1 MALIDEGGRF
11 KTVRTP
17 DEYLW
22 LAEKDF
28 ESLSP
33 DEFEVLQLIVND
45 IAAYGKSPIL
55 EMGSG
60 SLYRTPPVNMETFLS
75 DSYFCSKITKEL
87 FPSIRTDLVEVFN
100 GRYEQALI
108 GGSIGAGKSTFARL
122 AMLRMVYEA
131 SCLNDPFEAYGVSK
145 SDKIAFPC
153 ISVTEEQA
161 HELVFDKIKASL
173 EEIPYFNNEF
183 KPIKSTD
190 VGGILFPNGIWI
202 PPGLSTE
209 RRTLGI
215 NAFGSIIEEANFFK
229 NNRSPSSMKSANPDM
244 AEAIYKSIIRRMQSR
259 FLVKGR
265 LPGMIIMISS
275 KTSVNAFTERR
286 IKEAAGNPN
295 IFIKESAVYD
305 VAPHRYSGKKF
316 RVAIGSEVKPSR
328 ILEDSEQDPEAMK
341 VIDVPIEFK
350 ESFEND
356 LDSSIREIA
365 GYATVSVTPYISR
378 RDQIYACIDAGRT
391 HPFEPYVWSHDVP
404 GNFLWDKIAKMKRAN
419 TNSPGA
425 WEPIHHPN
433 APRFVSLDLSKSG
446 DATGIAMGCLGPY
459 VSVHRIGKET
469 EMVPSYHVDF
479 VLRIE
484 AATRG
489 EIIQSEIRNL
499 IYQLTAHGFFIKVV
513 SADKFQSVAT
523 LQSLRAQGYQTKI
536 VSVDESTGPYDL
548 LKLAIYE
555 NRISYYRYNPLIKEL
570 RELQKNWKNGKV
582 DHPDPSEVQGAS
594 KDVSDALAQV
604 CALLHDVSSRMYSE
618 PPLMSDPIM
627 TDDQGDEQWIL
638 EDAIAVSAPES
649 EPMQEDWRTAAQ
661 KRLGESQPSKYTDW
675 RQDFQMPF
683 EMG

>member
-1 MALIDEGGRF
+1 MSLIDEGGRF
-11 KTVRTP
+11 RTTRTP
-17 DEYLW
+17 EEYMS

-33 DEFEVLQLIVND
+33 DEFEVLQLIISD

-60 SLYRTPPVNMETFLS
+60 SLYRSSPVSMETFLS
-75 DSYFCSKITKEL
+75 DNYFCGKITKEL
-87 FPSIRTDLVEVFN
+87 FPTIREDLIEVFN
-100 GRYEQALI
+100 GRYEEALI
-108 GGSIGAGKSTFARL
+108 GGSIGAGKSTFARF
-122 AMLRMVYEA
+122 AMLRMIYEA
-131 SCLNDPFEAYGVSK
+131 SCLHDPFEAYGVSR
-145 SDKIAFPC
+145 SDQIAFPC

-161 HELVFDKIKASL
+161 HELVFDKLKTSI

-183 KPIKSTD
+183 KALKSTD
-190 VGGILFPNGIWI
+190 MGGIVFPNGIWV

-215 NAFGSIIEEANFFK
+215 NAFGTVIEEANFFRNVRNTNPNK
-229 NNRSPSSMKSANPDM
+229 ANSPDL
-244 AEAIYKSIIRRMQSR
+244 AEAIYKSIKRRMQSR

-286 IKEAAGNPN
+286 VKEAAGNPN
-295 IFIKESAVYD
+295 IFIKESAVYE

-316 RVAIGSEVKPSR
+316 RVAIGSETKPSR
-328 ILEDSEQDPEAMK
+328 ILEDNEPDPEAMK
-341 VIDVPIEFK
+341 VIEVPVEFK
-350 ESFEND
+350 ESFESD

-365 GYATVSVTPYISR
+365 GYATVSITPYISR
-378 RDQIYACIDAGRT
+378 RDKIYENIDPSRV
-391 HPFEPYVWSHDVP
+391 HPFNQYVWSHDVA
-404 GNFLWDKIAKMKRAN
+404 GAFEWEKIAR
-419 TNSPGA
+419 TNRQGA
-425 WEPIHHPN
+425 WEPIHHPH
-433 APRFVSLDLSKSG
+433 APRFASLDLSKSG
-446 DATGIAMGCLGPY
+446 DATGLAVGCLGPY

-469 EMVPSYHVDF
+469 EMVPSFHIDF
-479 VLRIE
+479 ILRIE

-499 IYQLTAHGFFIKVV
+499 IYQLSAHGFFIKTV

-555 NRISYYRYNPLIKEL
+555 NRISYYRYTTLIKEL

-582 DHPDPSEVQGAS
+582 DHPDPSEVSGAS

-604 CALLHDVSSRMYSE
+604 CFLLHEASSRMYSE
-618 PPLMSDPIM
+618 APVTSDPVVS
-627 TDDQGDEQWIL
+627 DENDSQWIL
-638 EDAIAVSAPES
+638 DDAIAVSSEES
-649 EPMQEDWRTAAQ
+649 QPIQEDWRTAAQ
-661 KRLGESQPSKYTDW
+661 NRLGESQPNQYTDW
-675 RQDFQMPF
+675 RQNFQMPF
-683 EMG
+683 ETG

>member
-11 KTVRTP
+11 KTIRTP
-17 DEYLW
+17 EEYLW
-22 LAEKDF
+22 MAQKDF
-28 ESLSP
+28 ETLSP

-60 SLYRTPPVNMETFLS
+60 SLYRTPPVKMETFLT
-75 DSYFCSKITKEL
+75 DSYYCGKITKEL
-87 FPSIRTDLVEVFN
+87 FPSIKEDLVEVFN

-131 SCLNDPFEAYGVSK
+131 SCLNDPFEAYGVSRT
-145 SDKIAFPC
+145 DKIAFPC

-161 HELVFDKIKASL
+161 HELVFDKIKTSL

-183 KPIKSTD
+183 RPIKSTD
-190 VGGILFPNGIWI
+190 VGGIVFPNGIWI

-215 NAFGSIIEEANFFK
+215 NAFGTVIEEANFFR
-229 NNRSPSSMKSANPDM
+229 NNRSNANSMKSNSPDL

-265 LPGMIIMISS
+265 LPGMVIMISS

-295 IFIKESAVYD
+295 IFIKESAVYE

-316 RVAIGSEVKPSR
+316 KVALGSETKPSR
-328 ILEDSEQDPEAMK
+328 ILEDTEADPEAMK
-341 VIDVPIEFK
+341 VIEVPIEFK

-365 GYATVSVTPYISR
+365 GYATVSITPYISR
-378 RDQIYACIDAGRT
+378 RDKIYECIDPARV
-391 HPFEPYVWSHDVP
+391 HPFDQYVWSHDVA
-404 GNFLWDKIAKMKRAN
+404 GSFQWEKLAKLNRQ
-419 TNSPGA
+419 GA
-425 WEPIHHPN
+425 WEPIHHPH
-433 APRFVSLDLSKSG
+433 APRFASLDLSKSG
-446 DATGIAMGCLGPY
+446 DATGLAVGCLGPY
-459 VSVHRIGKET
+459 VSVHRVGKET
-469 EMVPSYHVDF
+469 EMVPSFHVDF

-499 IYQLTAHGFFIKVV
+499 IYQMTAHGFFIKCV

-536 VSVDESTGPYDL
+536 VSVDETTGPYDL

-555 NRISYYRYNPLIKEL
+555 NRISYYRYNTLIKEL

-582 DHPDPSEVQGAS
+582 DHPDPNEVHGAS

-604 CALLHDVSSRMYSE
+604 CFQLHTAASQMYTQA
-618 PPLMSDPIM
+618 PLTSDPVM
-627 TDDQGDEQWIL
+627 GDESGDEQWIL
-638 EDAIAVSAPES
+638 EDAIAVSSQDA
-649 EPMQEDWRTAAQ
+649 EPIQEDWRTAAQ
-661 KRLGESQPSKYTDW
+661 KRLGDSQPNQYTDW
-675 RQDFQMPF
+675 RQNFQMPF